1 MDKHCPPPTDNERLQ
16 LRRHMEKIRKLCS
29 AVLEGY
35 TQHCKEQ
42 YGHPATQH
50 SLNKIQLKYE
60 ERIQHHC
67 AEYNLSMAE
76 EMWWEPSQKIAHD
89 NKDDSSGE
97 ESEEHD
103 SDVVNI
109 YTTSDD
115 NDDDSSDDDDNS
127 IEDPDPYLA
136 TLREEVKQQAKKN
149 KQDRQGDKSK
159 RRKTS

>member
-1 MDKHCPPPTDNERLQ
+1 MDKHCPLDYERLK
-16 LRRHMEKIRKLCS
+16 LRRHIEKIWKLCS
-29 AVLEGY
+29 DVLEGY
-35 TQHCKEQ
+35 TQHCQEW

-50 SLNKIQLKYE
+50 SLNKIQLLYE
-60 ERIQHHC
+60 ERIQRRC

-115 NDDDSSDDDDNS
+115 EEDDSDDDNS

-149 KQDRQGDKSK
+149 KQDRQAKH
-159 RRKTS
+159 RKTS

>member
-1 MDKHCPPPTDNERLQ
+1 MDKRSRPPTDDERLH
-16 LRRHMEKIRKLCS
+16 LRRHIEKIRKLCS
-29 AVLEGY
+29 EVLEGY
-35 TQHCKEQ
+35 TKDCQER

-50 SLNKIQLKYE
+50 SLNKIQLLYE
-60 ERIQHHC
+60 ERIQRRC
-67 AEYNLSMAE
+67 AEYNLTMAE

-115 NDDDSSDDDDNS
+115 DEDDSDDDNS
-127 IEDPDPYLA
+127 IKDPDPDPYLA

-149 KQDRQGDKSK
+149 KQDRQAK

>member
-1 MDKHCPPPTDNERLQ
+1 MDKRIPPPTDDERLQ
-16 LRRHMEKIRKLCS
+16 LRHRIKKIRKLCS
-29 AVLEGY
+29 QVLEGY
-35 TQHCKEQ
+35 TQHCQEW
-42 YGHPATQH
+42 YSHPATQH

-60 ERIQHHC
+60 ERIQRRC

-89 NKDDSSGE
+89 KLDDSSGE

-103 SDVVNI
+103 SDEVNI

-115 NDDDSSDDDDNS
+115 EEDDSDNDNS

-149 KQDRQGDKSK
+149 TQDRLADKSK
-159 RRKTS
+159 CRKTS

>member
-1 MDKHCPPPTDNERLQ
+1 
-16 LRRHMEKIRKLCS
+16 
-29 AVLEGY
+29 
-35 TQHCKEQ
+35 
-42 YGHPATQH
+42 
-50 SLNKIQLKYE
+50 
-60 ERIQHHC
+60 
-67 AEYNLSMAE
+67 MAE

-136 TLREEVKQQAKKN
+136 MLREEVKQQAKKN
-149 KQDRQGDKSK
+149 KQDRQADKSK

>member
-1 MDKHCPPPTDNERLQ
+1 MDKRSRPPTDDERLH
-16 LRRHMEKIRKLCS
+16 LRRHIEKIRKLCS
-29 AVLEGY
+29 EVLEGY
-35 TQHCKEQ
+35 TKDCQER

-50 SLNKIQLKYE
+50 SLNKIQLLYE
-60 ERIQHHC
+60 ERIQRRC

-103 SDVVNI
+103 YDVVNI

-115 NDDDSSDDDDNS
+115 NDDDSSDDADNS
-127 IEDPDPYLA
+127 IDDPDPYLA

-149 KQDRQGDKSK
+149 KQDRQAK

>member
-1 MDKHCPPPTDNERLQ
+1 MDKCCPPPTDDEQLQ
-16 LRRHMEKIRKLCS
+16 LRCHIEKIRKLCL

-35 TQHCKEQ
+35 TQHCEER

-60 ERIQHHC
+60 ERIQRRC

-89 NKDDSSGE
+89 KLDDSSGE

-103 SDVVNI
+103 SDEVNI

-115 NDDDSSDDDDNS
+115 EEDDSDDDNS

-149 KQDRQGDKSK
+149 KQDRQAK

>member
-1 MDKHCPPPTDNERLQ
+1 MDKRRPPPTDDERLH
-16 LRRHMEKIRKLCS
+16 LRRHIEKIRKLCS

-35 TQHCKEQ
+35 TQHCEEI

-50 SLNKIQLKYE
+50 SLNKIQLLYE
-60 ERIQHHC
+60 ERIQRRC

-115 NDDDSSDDDDNS
+115 SDDDSSDDDDNS

-149 KQDRQGDKSK
+149 KQDRQANNSK
-159 RRKTS
+159 HQKTL

>member
-1 MDKHCPPPTDNERLQ
+1 MDKRRPPPTDDERLH
-16 LRRHMEKIRKLCS
+16 LRRHIEKIRKLCS

-35 TQHCKEQ
+35 TQHCEER

-60 ERIQHHC
+60 ERIQRHC
-67 AEYNLSMAE
+67 AEYNLTMAE

-89 NKDDSSGE
+89 KLDDSSGE

-103 SDVVNI
+103 SDEVNI

-115 NDDDSSDDDDNS
+115 EEDDSDDDNS

-149 KQDRQGDKSK
+149 KQDRQAKNSK
-159 RRKTS
+159 RQKTS